1 MRVIVN
7 GRERD
12 CDVANLAD
20 LWRAEAEDLEIT
32 EPRGFAI
39 ALNGSVVS
47 KGRWSETGLATG
59 DRVEIIRAFAGG

>member
-12 CDVANLAD
+12 CEAANLAD
-20 LWRAEAEDLEIT
+20 LWRAETEELEIA

-47 KGRWSETGLATG
+47 RRDWSETGITPG

>member
-7 GRERD
+7 GQERD
-12 CDVANLAD
+12 CQAANLAD
-20 LWRAEAEDLEIT
+20 LWRDETRDLDIQ

-39 ALNGSVVS
+39 ALNGTVVS
-47 KGRWSETGLATG
+47 RRAWLETGLSAG